1 MRIKSK
7 KLTNKKYWLKN
18 KIENN
23 WNFTKKKKGQGKNE
37 EKKTRTKFENKN
49 SRLKGAIKKQKKNL

>member
-23 WNFTKKKKGQGKNE
+23 WNFTKKKRQGKNE

>member
-1 MRIKSK
+1 
-7 KLTNKKYWLKN
+7 LKT
-18 KIENN
+18 IESLQ
-23 WNFTKKKKGQGKNE
+23 KKKRQGKNE